1 MSDQIKISFKD
12 YLSEIYDKPAKLH
25 EAYRLFRKYSFRNRI
40 LAARQLIEL
49 EPINTY
55 KGWKDLGRQVKKG
68 SKAIALFLPVVSKKK
83 DKEDEDDIRSQT
95 NFILRKHWFSLSQ
108 TEGKEFASE
117 PLPNFDIQKVL
128 ETLGITQ
135 EKFRNLNG
143 NCQGY
148 AIPNKNIIAI
158 NPLAYAAYRT
168 TIHEIAHCLL
178 HKESDKIIDEQQLD
192 SSVMEFEAE
201 TTAYLVC
208 CSLGKFD
215 HLKYSRGYI
224 ANWINK
230 EDVAEESF
238 RRAFD
243 AANKILAIGAF

>member
-83 DKEDEDDIRSQT
+83 DKEDEDDITSQT

-178 HKESDKIIDEQQLD
+178 HKESDKIIDEQQ
-192 SSVMEFEAE
+192 
-201 TTAYLVC
+201 
-208 CSLGKFD
+208 
-215 HLKYSRGYI
+215 
-224 ANWINK
+224 
-230 EDVAEESF
+230 
-238 RRAFD
+238 
-243 AANKILAIGAF
+243 